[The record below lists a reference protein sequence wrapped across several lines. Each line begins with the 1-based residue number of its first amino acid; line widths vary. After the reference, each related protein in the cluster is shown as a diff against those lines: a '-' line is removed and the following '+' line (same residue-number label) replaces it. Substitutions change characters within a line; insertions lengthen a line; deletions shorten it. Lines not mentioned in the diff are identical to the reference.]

1 MKNEKATGGIISSS
15 NKKSKFFKTLIGISR
30 HWQLYILLLF
40 PVIWT
45 FLFRYYPMY
54 GVQIAFRDFNPG
66 LGILQSKWV
75 GLKYFKMF
83 LTSPQFKQLL
93 INTFAISIY
102 SILASAP
109 IPIIL
114 AVALNEC
121 KIRPFAKT
129 VQIVTYAPY
138 FISTVILVAMV
149 NQVLSPIGL
158 LNNVIKL
165 FGGEAVNL
173 LAKPKLFRSIYVW
186 SGIWQSAGYSS
197 VIYLAALSGI
207 NKELYEAA
215 RIDGA
220 STLQKIMY
228 IDLPGIMP
236 TFIILL
242 ILNSAS
248 VLNVGYEKIY
258 LMQNPLN
265 LSVSEVISTY
275 VYKIGLTSAQYSYSS
290 AIGLFNSVVSMVM
303 MTLVNFIAKKTSE
316 TSLW

>member
-1 MKNEKATGGIISSS
+1 MLSKRIVKKSTPSINNYNK
-15 NKKSKFFKTLIGISR
+15 NKKLIAIFR

-40 PVIWT
+40 PVVWT

-54 GVQIAFRDFNPG
+54 GVQIAFKDFNPG

-93 INTFAISIY
+93 LNTFSISIY
-102 SILASAP
+102 SIIASAP

-121 KIRPFAKT
+121 KVKVFAKT
-129 VQIVTYAPY
+129 VQLVTYAPY

-149 NQVLSPIGL
+149 NQILSPYGL

-165 FGGEAVNL
+165 FGGETVNL

-186 SGIWQSAGYSS
+186 SGIWQGAGYSS

-207 NKELYEAA
+207 DKELYEAA

-220 STLQKIMY
+220 TTLQKIIY

-248 VLNVGYEKIY
+248 ILNVGYEKIF

-265 LSVSEVISTY
+265 LNVSEVISTY
-275 VYKIGLTSAQYSYSS
+275 VYKIGLVSAQYSYSS
-290 AIGLFNSVVSMVM
+290 AIGLFNSIVSMVLL
-303 MTLVNFIAKKTSE
+303 TVVNYIARKTSE

>member
-1 MKNEKATGGIISSS
+1 MI
-15 NKKSKFFKTLIGISR
+15 NKKNDVRVISASQKKKTAKLYKAVTR
-30 HWQLYILLLF
+30 HWQLYLLLLF
-40 PVIWT
+40 PVVWT
-45 FLFRYYPMY
+45 LLFRYYPMY

-75 GLKYFKMF
+75 GLKYFRMF
-83 LTSPQFKQLL
+83 LVSPQFGQLL
-93 INTFAISIY
+93 YNTFVISVY
-102 SILASAP
+102 SILAGAP
-109 IPIIL
+109 VPIIL
-114 AVALNEC
+114 AIALNEC

-149 NQVLSPIGL
+149 NQILSPIGL
-158 LNNVIKL
+158 VNNIIKI
-165 FGGEAVNL
+165 FGGEAVNI
-173 LAKPKLFRSIYVW
+173 LAKPRFFRSVYVW
-186 SGIWQSAGYSS
+186 SGIWQTAGYSS

-220 STLQKIMY
+220 STLQKIIY

-248 VLNVGYEKIY
+248 ILNVGYEKIY

-265 LSVSEVISTY
+265 LNVSEVISTY
-275 VYKIGLTSAQYSYSS
+275 VYKLGLISAQYSYSS
-290 AIGLFNSVVSMVM
+290 AIGLFNSVVSMVLL
-303 MTLVNFIAKKTSE
+303 TLVNFVARKTSE